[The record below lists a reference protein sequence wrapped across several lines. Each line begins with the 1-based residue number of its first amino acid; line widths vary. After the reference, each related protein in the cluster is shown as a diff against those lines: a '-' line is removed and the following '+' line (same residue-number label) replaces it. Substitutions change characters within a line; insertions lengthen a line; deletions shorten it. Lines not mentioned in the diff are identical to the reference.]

1 MILKKSLQFAT
12 IFLIATLL
20 QSCGVAGTGGGESGG
35 NNGSTFNDTN
45 PEPVEVIGF
54 QVEQTT
60 QPIDKMTM
68 VALGHDFEVDPSYSL
83 PEYSIQKNED
93 GDLEVQFDKLYVE
106 QVNLVLKVSFQNN
119 AVLYA
124 PLYTLNSVNESIT
137 VNVTSHYVLKKLF
150 DTLETEEDL
159 DNLLPCS
166 KSDCPNQALTKA
178 ALLEQITNMAQ
189 AYELSIPDT
198 ASINEGLTFLDKQLD
213 FKTHIETAVAEISRT
228 TSPIAKGTPRAFS
241 LTDGD
246 VLSRLTSS
254 VQYNS
259 LRFAISLND
268 LEPDNGQP
276 EVRMATETSIIVAE
290 NELDNVLPIYPS
302 YNLTTFL
309 FDIQRES
316 VQSDI
321 PFRRTNLSISQNKVF
336 TLDSAEPINS
346 FSSAIADAFTSTEG
360 SLLDKRIVEQAIPE
374 PDTIGW
380 QFNPLFSKLYHAN
393 EYKPDDTVGEINEET
408 PDFGVSPTWL
418 LGANYG
424 TGGSFHI
431 KKNNDGFDRLGQI
444 EDLNIF
450 SWEIHGQETD
460 TTFSIDQ
467 LNGKK
472 YGVINFSLN
481 LADGTATDSDKVIEL
496 FAETEEWLIN
506 SGTAVITQPTSHYTS
521 HTLNRDKDY
530 LVERLTDITTIS
542 ETSHSIFTLK
552 TNESSQQNPT
562 GKKEIQGLI
571 SLDGGAFAPTGHS
584 TQDGKHLAF
593 VYKNGQGRNA
603 QDRGRGITIATELRS
618 LAATPI
624 FLEEVQYTLL
634 GNTVEINDTENI
646 LSSIN
651 NSTLTIS
658 DRQTGDDNTI
668 DCHASLIE
676 SSISLTHTIGDGIG
690 ENTLTESV
698 SSTLPS
704 IDSSTCSLSEG
715 KVEITFKDNDGNTTL
730 TLRGFM
736 SAQDKDEGE
745 ETSDKRLP
753 GNVITLLWIQE
764 DKLGLVFATRDQ
776 KLCHQF
782 LSDSQE
788 TCPELE

>member
-1 MILKKSLQFAT
+1 MMLKKSLQFTT
-12 IFLIATLL
+12 IFLIAALL
-20 QSCGVAGTGGGESGG
+20 QACGVSGTGGGESTG
-35 NNGSTFNDTN
+35 NSGSTFNDTN

-60 QPIDKMTM
+60 QAVSQMTM
-68 VALGHDFEVDPSYSL
+68 VALDHNFQVDRSYPL
-83 PEYSIQKNED
+83 PNFRIQRNED
-93 GDLEVQFDKLYVE
+93 GDLEIQFEELYVE
-106 QVNLVLKVSFQNN
+106 QVNLVLKVRFEND

-124 PLYTLNSVNESIT
+124 PLYTLDSINESIT
-137 VNVTSHYVLKKLF
+137 VNVVSHYVLQKLF
-150 DTLETEEDL
+150 ATLETEEDL
-159 DNLLPCS
+159 DKLLPCS
-166 KSDCPNQALTKA
+166 TSNCPNQALTKA

-189 AYELSIPDT
+189 AYELSIPDF
-198 ASINEGLTFLDKQLD
+198 ASTNDGIEFLDEQLD
-213 FKTHIETAVAEISRT
+213 FKTHIETTVAEISRT
-228 TSPIAKGTPRAFS
+228 TAPIAKGTPRAFS

-246 VLSRLTSS
+246 VLSRLTSN

-268 LEPDNGQP
+268 LEPDNGQA

-290 NELDNVLPIYPS
+290 NELDNVLPIYPNYS
-302 YNLTTFL
+302 LTTFL

-321 PFRRTNLSISQNKVF
+321 PFRRTSLSIFQNKVF
-336 TLDSAEPINS
+336 TLDSSEPINS

-360 SLLDKRIVEQAIPE
+360 SLLDNRTVEQAIPE
-374 PDTIGW
+374 PETIGW

-393 EYKPDDTVGEINEET
+393 EYQPDDTAGEINEET

-460 TTFSIDQ
+460 TSFSIDQ

-481 LADGTATDSDKVIEL
+481 LADGTATDSDKIIEL

-506 SGTAVITQPTSHYTS
+506 SGTAVISQPTSHYTS
-521 HTLNRDKDY
+521 HVLSRDKDY

-618 LAATPI
+618 LAETPI
-624 FLEEVQYTLL
+624 FGEEERYTLL
-634 GNTVEINDTENI
+634 GNTVGINETENT
-646 LSSIN
+646 LRSLN
-651 NSTLTIS
+651 NSTLTLS
-658 DRQTGDDNTI
+658 DRQTSDDSTI
-668 DCHASLIE
+668 DCHASLVE
-676 SSISLTHTIGDGIG
+676 SSVSLAHTIGDGTG
-690 ENTLTESV
+690 ENTLAEPV
-698 SSTLPS
+698 SNTLSS
-704 IDSSTCSLSEG
+704 IESSTCRLSEG
-715 KVEITFKDNDGNTTL
+715 KIEISFNDNDDNTTL

-736 SAQDKDEGE
+736 SPQDKDEA
-745 ETSDKRLP
+745 TNDRSLP
-753 GNVITLLWIQE
+753 GNVMTLLWIQE
-764 DKLGLVFATRDQ
+764 DNLGLVFATKDQ

-782 LSDSQE
+782 LSDSQK